1 MKYEVIRVRP
11 EECTRIWKSVKPI
24 LAPAIERS
32 NGRWTA
38 DYVLASLVTGEMR
51 LVVTCDKD
59 GFVGAGIVQEILYPE
74 RKSLSIFFLGGN
86 NFADW
91 FLLYFDN
98 LKQLAKELQ
107 CDFLECNGR
116 VGFEKIFKANGV
128 KKTAHFYEIGLE

>member
-32 NGRWTA
+32 NGRWTS
-38 DYVLASLVTGEMR
+38 DYVLASLVTGEMH
-51 LVVTCDKD
+51 LVVACDEN
-59 GFVGAGIVQEILYPE
+59 GFVGAGTVQEILYPE
-74 RKSLSIFFLGGN
+74 RKSLSIFFLGGD

-98 LKQLAKELQ
+98 LRQLAKELQ